1 MDKYYFLGIG
11 GIGMSALAR
20 YFKSIGAKVA
30 GYDLRESAL
39 TKELEQSGIWIHYTD
54 DISELPQEF
63 ISKDTKIIYTPAIP
77 KDHSELNFWIR
88 NGNDMMKRSQALG
101 EVTKKQKA
109 LCVAGTHGK
118 TSTSTIL
125 AHIMNTSPLGAN
137 AFLGGISANYNS
149 NLIISDDSEYVVV
162 EADEF
167 DRSFHRLS
175 PFMSIITST
184 DPDHLD
190 IYNDKESYLESFAH
204 YTSLIDRDGALVV
217 KKGLELKARLDRLG
231 KEVPQYT
238 YSIDEEADFYATN
251 IRSEN
256 ARLFFTWHY
265 PTDKKPNSKNMA
277 SVDLEIGV
285 PLLINVEN
293 AVASMGLAY
302 LIGVEISDLV
312 RAIETFKGVARRF
325 EKIVDTDKYV
335 YIDDY
340 AHHPAELD
348 ASIKSIKYLYPK
360 DRVLGIFQPHLYSR
374 TNDFYREFAQSLM
387 ALDEVI
393 LLDIYPA
400 RELPMEGVS
409 SEMIAEVMAELD
421 SMKSVIVMKKE
432 ELLPYLEKQTELPRV
447 ILTLGAGDIDRL
459 ISPIK
464 ALLEQRS

>member
-265 PTDKKPNSKNMA
+265 PIDKKPNSKNRA

-302 LIGVEISDLV
+302 LLGVEVSDLV
-312 RAIETFKGVARRF
+312 RAIKTFKGVARRF

-340 AHHPAELD
+340 AHHPVELD

-421 SMKSVIVMKKE
+421 PMKSVIVMKKE
-432 ELLPYLEKQTELPRV
+432 ELLPYLDKQTELPRV

>member
-217 KKGLELKARLDRLG
+217 KKGLELKARLDRG
-231 KEVPQYT
+231 EEEVPQYT

-302 LIGVEISDLV
+302 LLGVEVSDLV
-312 RAIETFKGVARRF
+312 RAIKTFKGVARRF

-348 ASIKSIKYLYPK
+348 ASIKSIKYLYPE

-409 SEMIAEVMAELD
+409 SEMIAEVMVELD
-421 SMKSVIVMKKE
+421 PMKSVIVMKKE

-464 ALLEQRS
+464 ALLEQRN

>member
-30 GYDLRESAL
+30 GYDLRESPL

-77 KDHSELNFWIR
+77 KEHSELNFWIR
-88 NGNDMMKRSQALG
+88 NGNNIMKRSEALG

-137 AFLGGISANYNS
+137 AFLGGISTNYNS
-149 NLIISDDSEYVVV
+149 NLIISKHSEYVVI

-190 IYNDKESYLESFAH
+190 IYNDKETYLESFAH
-204 YTSLIDRDGALVV
+204 YTSLINRDGALVV
-217 KKGLELKARLDRLG
+217 KKGLELKACLDRGDKDLL
-231 KEVPQYT
+231 QYT
-238 YSIDEEADFYATN
+238 YSITEDSDFYATN
-251 IRSEN
+251 IHSEN
-256 ARLFFTWHY
+256 GRLFFTWHY
-265 PTDKKPNSKNMA
+265 PTDKKPNSTNRA

-293 AVASMGLAY
+293 AVASMALAY
-302 LIGVEISDLV
+302 LIGVEVSDLV
-312 RAIETFKGVARRF
+312 KAIKTFKGVARRF
-325 EKIVDTDKYV
+325 EKIVDTAKYV

-348 ASIKSIKYLYPK
+348 ASIKSIKYLYPEDK
-360 DRVLGIFQPHLYSR
+360 ILGIFQPHLYSR

-387 ALDEVI
+387 HLDEII

-400 RELPMEGVS
+400 RELPMDGVN
-409 SEMIAEVMAELD
+409 SEMIAKVISETD
-421 SMKSVIVMKKE
+421 PMKSVRVLKKD
-432 ELLPYLEKQTELPRV
+432 ELLPYLDKKKDLPRV

-459 ISPIK
+459 INPIK
-464 ALLEQRS
+464 KLLEQRY

>member
-149 NLIISDDSEYVVV
+149 NLIISNDSEYVVV

-231 KEVPQYT
+231 KEIPQYT

-265 PTDKKPNSKNMA
+265 PNDKKPNSKNMA

-421 SMKSVIVMKKE
+421 PMKSVIVMKKE

>member
-265 PTDKKPNSKNMA
+265 PIDKKPNSKNRA

-302 LIGVEISDLV
+302 LLGVEVSDLV
-312 RAIETFKGVARRF
+312 RAIKTFKGVARRF

-421 SMKSVIVMKKE
+421 PMKSVIVMKKE
-432 ELLPYLEKQTELPRV
+432 ELLPYLDKQTELPRV

>member
-39 TKELEQSGIWIHYTD
+39 TKELEQSGIWIHYKD

-204 YTSLIDRDGALVV
+204 YTSLIDRNGALVV

-409 SEMIAEVMAELD
+409 SEMIAEVMVELD
-421 SMKSVIVMKKE
+421 PMKSVIVMKKE

>member
-217 KKGLELKARLDRLG
+217 KKGLELKARLDRG
-231 KEVPQYT
+231 EEEVPQYT

-265 PTDKKPNSKNMA
+265 PIDKKPNSKNRA
-277 SVDLEIGV
+277 SVNLEIGV

-302 LIGVEISDLV
+302 LLGVEVSDLV
-312 RAIETFKGVARRF
+312 RAIKTFKGVARRF

-421 SMKSVIVMKKE
+421 PMKSVIVMKKE
-432 ELLPYLEKQTELPRV
+432 ELLPYLDKQTELPRV